1 MSAVTEA
8 APQQSA
14 LDGDRDVS
22 HYVCNVCWPQIED
35 AIVAECGARLSV
47 TDHVCPDDG
56 SCGCID
62 CPLCELACDLPCS
75 LCGAR

>member
-1 MSAVTEA
+1 MSVATEA
-8 APQQSA
+8 VPQQPA

-22 HYVCNVCWPQIED
+22 HYVCNVCWPQIEWS
-35 AIVAECGARLSV
+35 ATLSRAPHSA
-47 TDHVCPDDG
+47 TMASCPDDG

-62 CPLCELACDLPCS
+62 CPLCELACDSPCP